1 MQDASLLDEGA
12 PGMRARGAEGTA
24 TKARRGH
31 PGAGFL
37 ACLAA
42 LAIPACVDSG
52 KLREAFDPCARDGC
66 QPPPPQ
72 DCAALPSLDWA
83 VDGYLTAPE
92 AQLAVGASSR
102 ASLAPAVEAHC
113 SGAVAGVTWTVED
126 PDIVAVTPVGDR
138 AWVSG
143 LATGVTSVG
152 ARIRFSGGAERVA
165 RSRVVRVVPPAA
177 PVAGSVVVAEGS
189 VKIAPER
196 GVPGDWHGWVTFA
209 TTAVGRVDVAVDWL
223 SPLNT
228 IDMSGYEGRCD
239 AVGRCGRIV
248 MTTRATGVKPL
259 AGTFDSPHL
268 PPGEYTVRIDNL
280 GPGEETVRYEV
291 RLTAP

>member
-1 MQDASLLDEGA
+1 
-12 PGMRARGAEGTA
+12 MRAGGREGTA
-24 TKARRGH
+24 TEARRGRIR
-31 PGAGFL
+31 AGFV

-92 AQLAVGASSR
+92 AQLAVGASYR
-102 ASLAPAVEAHC
+102 TSLAPAVEAHC

-126 PDIVAVTPVGDR
+126 PGIVAVTPVGDR

-143 LATGVTSVG
+143 LAAGVTSVG
-152 ARIRFSGGAERVA
+152 AR
-165 RSRVVRVVPPAA
+165 
-177 PVAGSVVVAEGS
+177 
-189 VKIAPER
+189 
-196 GVPGDWHGWVTFA
+196 
-209 TTAVGRVDVAVDWL
+209 
-223 SPLNT
+223 
-228 IDMSGYEGRCD
+228 M
-239 AVGRCGRIV
+239 
-248 MTTRATGVKPL
+248 
-259 AGTFDSPHL
+259 
-268 PPGEYTVRIDNL
+268 RIDNL

>member
-1 MQDASLLDEGA
+1 MQDESLRGT
-12 PGMRARGAEGTA
+12 RATA
-24 TKARRGH
+24 TEARRG
-31 PGAGFL
+31 PLRARL
-37 ACLAA
+37 ATCLAACLAG
-42 LAIPACVDSG
+42 LFVPACVDSQ

-66 QPPPPQ
+66 QAPPPQ
-72 DCAALPSLDWA
+72 DCGALPSLDWA

-92 AQLAVGASSR
+92 AQLAVGASYR

-126 PDIVAVTPVGDR
+126 PGIVALTPIGRD

-143 LATGVTSVG
+143 LAVGATSLG
-152 ARIRFSGGAERVA
+152 ARIRFTSGAERIA
-165 RSRVVRVVPPAA
+165 RPRAVRVAPPAA
-177 PVAGSVVVAEGS
+177 PAAGSVVVAEGS
-189 VKIAPER
+189 VRISPDR
-196 GVPGDWHGWVTFA
+196 GVPGGWHGWVTFA
-209 TTAVGRVDVAVDWL
+209 TTAAGRVDVVVDWT

-248 MTTRATGVKPL
+248 MTTRVTGVKPL
-259 AGTFDSPHL
+259 SATFDSPRL